1 MDFKNKYLKYKKKYL
16 ELKKKQIG
24 GGNICEG
31 KKVVV
36 VESADSYELL
46 LKFYR
51 GKPFKPWIF
60 IGKKK
65 LIVPMLFYKKIY
77 KFFVDCFY
85 ESIISALKIKYK
97 DAVGNILKVLIE
109 IINLTREKNFL
120 ETKFYKR
127 KHLSFLTEDG
137 NDELNTLTRL
147 QTELGGIFAHTNRK
161 AYILAEKPK
170 VSNNKNLNDYDP
182 ISVITVYS
190 NYSTKCDYYIA
201 NFCTT
206 ARKRGKGCGRILL
219 ENVLKKLKGVICL
232 EVAKDSKQTKKSH
245 DSLVKYY
252 EKFGFKVFKKLK
264 DATLMKKINK

>member
-36 VESADSYELL
+36 VESANWRELL
-46 LKFYR
+46 LKFYK
-51 GKPFKPWIF
+51 GKPFKPWIV

-65 LIVPMLFYKKIY
+65 LFVPMLFYKKIY

-85 ESIISALKIKYK
+85 ESIISGLKIKYK
-97 DAVGNILKVLIE
+97 DYENILKEVIE
-109 IINLTREKNFL
+109 IINLTREKNF
-120 ETKFYKR
+120 
-127 KHLSFLTEDG
+127 FLTRDG
-137 NDELNTLTRL
+137 DDELNTLMRL
-147 QTELGGIFAHTNRK
+147 QFELGVIFADTNRK

-190 NYSTKCDYYIA
+190 NKDSYDIA
-201 NFCTT
+201 NFCTS
-206 ARKRGKGCGRILL
+206 ARKRGKGCGTILL
-219 ENVLKKLKGVICL
+219 KKVLKKLKGVIHL

-252 EKFGFKVFKKLK
+252 EKFGFKVDKKLK
-264 DATLMKKINK
+264 DGTLMKKINK